1 MSVTVSFKVRKEVKE
16 KMEKYKGLVNW
27 NEELRK
33 FVEMKIKEI
42 EARERFKE
50 IVKKIESASWGVE
63 EGFASRSVREDR
75 DERG

>member
-1 MSVTVSFKVRKEVKE
+1 VSVTVSFKVRREIKE

-42 EARERFKE
+42 EAKKRFEE
-50 IVKKIESASWGVE
+50 IVRELEEASWSVE
-63 EGFASRSVREDR
+63 EGFAAKSVREDR
-75 DERG
+75 DERR